1 MSPFDTAYQDPAE
14 KSNYTRLTEGVHVLR
29 ILSTPK
35 EVQSYFVE
43 YVDKQT
49 KEGIKK
55 EKIITPDNGD
65 GKQPQGTRRN
75 WAFKVY
81 NHETKQVQVWEVA
94 QKNIQQYLTNILR
107 GKLKNDWTKFNLQI
121 TRTGQGLETEYTLM
135 NGDSEPL
142 GKEAQKIID
151 ETYVDLTQM
160 TLGKDPFDEDSQ
172 PAEETKATMG
182 PNTDD
187 QGIEMKMPF

>member
-1 MSPFDTAYQDPAE
+1 MSPFDTTYQAPAE

-107 GKLKNDWTKFNLQI
+107 GKLKNDWTKFDLQI

-135 NGDSEPL
+135 NGDSESL

-172 PAEETKATMG
+172 PAEETKAATG
-182 PNTDD
+182 SNTDD